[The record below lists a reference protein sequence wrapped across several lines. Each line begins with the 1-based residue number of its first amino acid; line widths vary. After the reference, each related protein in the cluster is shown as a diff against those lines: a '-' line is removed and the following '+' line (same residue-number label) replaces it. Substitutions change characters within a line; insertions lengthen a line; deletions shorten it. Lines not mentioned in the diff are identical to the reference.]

1 MDQIVKLKPQQFKTI
16 EGVFSGVT
24 ERAKAK
30 KQLTSILAANE
41 IVGSLVSDEGDI
53 QEGTTKLSLK
63 DAHAVILYVDEDYFK
78 VLTAGKSED
87 EEGEEVFFHLCS
99 GIEHNGWILGKGHKK
114 LNGIKVDSDEVIA
127 VRASDCERVPMTAS
141 F

>member
-63 DAHAVILYVDEDYFK
+63 DAHAVILYVDEDYCK
-78 VLTAGKSED
+78 EAEEIVDDEDDED
-87 EEGEEVFFHLCS
+87 EE
-99 GIEHNGWILGKGHKK
+99 
-114 LNGIKVDSDEVIA
+114 
-127 VRASDCERVPMTAS
+127 
-141 F
+141 